1 VQLADKNKAQL
12 AEADKDK
19 DKDKE
24 SLEDDALVSVDDDEQ
39 SFTLNECAHLCALL
53 NDLHLQV
60 C

>member
-1 VQLADKNKAQL
+1 MQLADKNKAQL
-12 AEADKDK
+12 PEADKD
-19 DKDKE
+19 

>member
-1 VQLADKNKAQL
+1 MQLADKSKAQL

-19 DKDKE
+19 DKE
-24 SLEDDALVSVDDDEQ
+24 SLEDDELVSVDDDEQ

>member
-1 VQLADKNKAQL
+1 MQLA
-12 AEADKDK
+12 DK

-24 SLEDDALVSVDDDEQ
+24 SLEDDARVSVDDDEQ